1 RVAASVPKLGT
12 LMGVFLP
19 CVQNIMG
26 VIIFI
31 RLPYITG
38 QAGVLLTTL
47 IVLVAKLTTTLTTL
61 SMSAIATNGQ
71 VQDGGPY
78 YIISRN
84 LGVEIGGAIGTLF
97 SLALTLGASL
107 YVLGAVETL
116 MTGFGDATYSGN
128 Y

>member
-1 RVAASVPKLGT
+1 AAASVPKLGT
-12 LMGVFLP
+12 LKGVFLP

-47 IVLVAKLTTTLTTL
+47 IIMIAKTATTVTTL

-71 VQDGGPY
+71 VQAGGPY

-84 LGVEIGGAIGTLF
+84 LGVEVGGT
-97 SLALTLGASL
+97 
-107 YVLGAVETL
+107 
-116 MTGFGDATYSGN
+116 
-128 Y
+128 